1 MINRFFKDMPN
12 ELNTTGKWRLEI
24 LAIFPM
30 KENVVYSTTYQG
42 RLGVAYIKVRLRAL
56 LKDWS
61 TSGEYYGVGW
71 RIKKES

>member
-1 MINRFFKDMPN
+1 MPN

-42 RLGVAYIKVRLRAL
+42 RLGVAYIKVRLKAL
-56 LKDWS
+56 LKDCS

>member
-24 LAIFPM
+24 LAIFLM

-42 RLGVAYIKVRLRAL
+42 RLWVAYIKVRLKAL

-61 TSGEYYGVGW
+61 TSGDYYGVEW

>member
-1 MINRFFKDMPN
+1 MPN

-30 KENVVYSTTYQG
+30 KENVVYSTTYQR
-42 RLGVAYIKVRLRAL
+42 RLGVAYIKVRLKAL